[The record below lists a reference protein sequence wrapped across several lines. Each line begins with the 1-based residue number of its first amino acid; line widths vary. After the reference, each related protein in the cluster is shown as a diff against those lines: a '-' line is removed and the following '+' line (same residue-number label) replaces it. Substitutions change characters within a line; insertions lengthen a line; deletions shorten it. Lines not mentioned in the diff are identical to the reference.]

1 MFQGF
6 IVPSNSLQGLEALEK
21 IGLEFFIPNKNSEAL
36 AYFLQR
42 QEFLVALY

>member
-6 IVPSNSLQGLEALEK
+6 IVPTKSLQGLEALEK
-21 IGLEFFIPNKNSEAL
+21 IGLEFFPNKNSEAL